1 MELSREHAL
10 ALLYEAAALAAEG
23 QTELAKRRRARWA
36 RLLYRMAPGSC
47 AKIGAIQT
55 QEGAIASDPQ
65 HMADV
70 LRRHWASVFSARGV
84 DLDLLR
90 QWVADDI
97 AARRVENNLQ
107 EAMRGAQIERKHVAT
122 AVSRSN
128 DSAPGP
134 DGVPYLAWRLLK
146 EDAIDVLYDA
156 IRAMAQEDGP
166 FHMTGRYAD
175 FNHCLLLFSQEKNV
189 GEGDMASVYSPEGV
203 RPLNVTNTD
212 NRLVASSIRVAIEPI
227 LGQLVTMEQRGFMR
241 SVN

>member
-10 ALLYEAAALAAEG
+10 ALLDEAATLAAEG
-23 QTELAKRRRARWA
+23 QTELAKRRRARGA
-36 RLLYRMAPGSC
+36 RVLYRMAPGSC

-55 QEGAIASDPQ
+55 EEGTIVSDPQ

-97 AARRVENNLQ
+97 AARRVGSNLQ
-107 EAMRGAQIERKHVAT
+107 EAMKGAQIERQHVAT

-134 DGVPYLAWRLLK
+134 DGAPYLAWRLLK

-166 FHMTGRYAD
+166 FHMTRRYAE
-175 FNHCLLLFSQEKNV
+175 FNHSLLFSHTKKRR
-189 GEGDMASVYSPEGV
+189 GGRHGISV
-203 RPLNVTNTD
+203 L
-212 NRLVASSIRVAIEPI
+212 A
-227 LGQLVTMEQRGFMR
+227 
-241 SVN
+241 

>member
-10 ALLYEAAALAAEG
+10 GLLDEAAALAAEG
-23 QTELAKRRRARWA
+23 QTELAKRRRARGA

-55 QEGAIASDPQ
+55 EEGAIVSDPQ

-97 AARRVENNLQ
+97 AARTVENNLQ

-128 DSAPGP
+128 DSAHGP

-146 EDAIDVLYDA
+146 EDAIWLKRTA
-156 IRAMAQEDGP
+156 
-166 FHMTGRYAD
+166 HLT
-175 FNHCLLLFSQEKNV
+175 
-189 GEGDMASVYSPEGV
+189 
-203 RPLNVTNTD
+203 
-212 NRLVASSIRVAIEPI
+212 
-227 LGQLVTMEQRGFMR
+227 
-241 SVN
+241 

>member
-1 MELSREHAL
+1 
-10 ALLYEAAALAAEG
+10 
-23 QTELAKRRRARWA
+23 
-36 RLLYRMAPGSC
+36 
-47 AKIGAIQT
+47 
-55 QEGAIASDPQ
+55 
-65 HMADV
+65 MADV

-90 QWVADDI
+90 KWVADDI
-97 AARRVENNLQ
+97 AARKVENNLQ

-166 FHMTGRYAD
+166 FHMTRRYAD
-175 FNHCLLLFSQEKNV
+175 FNHSIFVFCCPQKSR
-189 GEGDMASVYSPEGV
+189 GGRHGISV
-203 RPLNVTNTD
+203 L
-212 NRLVASSIRVAIEPI
+212 A
-227 LGQLVTMEQRGFMR
+227 
-241 SVN
+241 